1 MPGFDP
7 REFLQLAHVLGG
19 GGHLPYPSACSRSAI
34 SRAYYSAF
42 LSARDRIEAYNG
54 RPLPRRGVHD
64 TVWRAM
70 AYGQGAVKTLGLALR
85 DLKKL
90 REDADYTMTAVV
102 DSTSARDALSTAE
115 RILQNL
121 PAADMTK
128 CSADELR
135 RRR

>member
-1 MPGFDP
+1 
-7 REFLQLAHVLGG
+7 
-19 GGHLPYPSACSRSAI
+19 
-34 SRAYYSAF
+34 
-42 LSARDRIEAYNG
+42 
-54 RPLPRRGVHD
+54 
-64 TVWRAM
+64 M